1 MAPINLP
8 DGTEVSEIVLPDG
21 STASE
26 VIAPDGSTV
35 FGGIP
40 DSVVAQVD
48 ATQLSG
54 FSDGDTVTNRPDQ
67 TGTLPDLTGEGTYR
81 PSAANGFASVEYD
94 GSNDGH
100 TVGSGQ
106 TVNQKLVIISVIKQ
120 PVDNGNDH
128 MIAASAS
135 GSNVDFQVD
144 DSSFGDFVADAGSLT
159 QSQTVP
165 TGNLDVATVVFDD
178 ANNGSKMRLNGS
190 DIETGGGYGTNDM
203 TLLSVGENPIAGGK
217 FTGQIPFVEVHDG
230 DVDGGLQSRE
240 TEVANKF
247 GLSI

>member
-8 DGTEVSEIVLPDG
+8 DGSQVSEIVLPDG

-26 VIAPDGSTV
+26 VLAPDGSTV
-35 FGGIP
+35 FSAIP
-40 DSVVAQVD
+40 DSAVAQLN
-48 ATQLSG
+48 AKQLSG
-54 FSDGDTVTNRPDQ
+54 FSDGDTITNRPDQ
-67 TGTLPDLTGEGTYR
+67 TGNLSDLTGEGTYR

-100 TVGSGQ
+100 TIDSGQ
-106 TVNQKLVIISVIKQ
+106 TVNQKLVVISVIEQ

-135 GSNVDFQVD
+135 QSNVDFQVD
-144 DSSFGDFVADAGSLT
+144 DSSVNDFVADAGSLT
-159 QSQTVP
+159 QSGTFP
-165 TGNLDVATVVFDD
+165 TGNLDVATVIFDD
-178 ANNGSKMRLNGS
+178 VNNGSKMRLNGS

-203 TLLSVGENPIAGGK
+203 TLLSVGENPINGGK

-230 DVDGGLQSRE
+230 DVDGGLQDRE
-240 TEVANKF
+240 SEVANKF